1 MRILKSVFLTAGA
14 IAAVLSQSV
23 LAQFP
28 ERAVKMVVPYTP
40 GGPAD
45 LLGRFVGQKLGQGWQ
60 QPVVVENKP
69 GAGLSVGAEFVARS
83 APDGYT
89 MLIGAS
95 SMLVDTGAGGRSPAE
110 NLKDF
115 ASVSL
120 VGSFPLVLV
129 ASNALPMRNVRELIE
144 YAKAHPGELNFGSSG
159 NGSLTHLAGAL
170 FVQMTGAQMVHVPYK
185 GINEALID
193 LSAGRVQLSFAGA
206 PIGLPLVKAGK
217 MRALGVTSAKRT
229 GLASDLPTV
238 AEGGLPGYDVTPW
251 YGVLSPGGTPP
262 AIVTRLHRDI
272 VKVME
277 SAEVR
282 EMWKSWGADATY
294 SKAPEEFSALMRA
307 EATKWDR
314 LVKQGGVKLN

>member
-1 MRILKSVFLTAGA
+1 MCVLRKILLVAGA
-14 IAAVLSQSV
+14 LAAGVSQCA

-45 LLGRFVGQKLGQGWQ
+45 LLGRYVGQKLALDWR

-83 APDGYT
+83 LPDGYT
-89 MLIGAS
+89 VLIGAS
-95 SMLVDTGAGGRSPAE
+95 SMLVDTGSGGRTPAE

-115 ASVSL
+115 APVSL
-120 VGSFPLVLV
+120 VGSLPLVVV
-129 ASNALPMRNVRELIE
+129 ASNALPIRNVRELVE
-144 YAKAHPGELNFGSSG
+144 YAKARPGQLNFGSSG

-170 FVQMTGAQMVHVPYK
+170 LVQLTGAQLVHVPYK

-193 LSAGRVQLSFAGA
+193 VAADRVQLSFPGA
-206 PIGLPLVKAGK
+206 PIALPLVKAGK
-217 MRALGVTSAKRT
+217 MRALGVSSTKRT
-229 GLASDLPTV
+229 SLAPDLPTLV
-238 AEGGLPGYDVTPW
+238 EGGLPGYDVTPW
-251 YGVLSPGGTPP
+251 YGVLAPGSTPS
-262 AIVTRLHRDI
+262 AIVARMHRDI

-282 EMWKSWGADATY
+282 DMWKSWGADATY
-294 SKAPEEFSALMRA
+294 SKTPEEFAALMRA
-307 EATKWDR
+307 DAAKWER

>member
-1 MRILKSVFLTAGA
+1 MRILKIIFLAA
-14 IAAVLSQSV
+14 AALAAVLSQSAF
-23 LAQFP
+23 AQFP

-115 ASVSL
+115 APVSL

-129 ASNALPMRNVRELIE
+129 ASNALPMRNVRDLIE

-170 FVQMTGAQMVHVPYK
+170 FVQLTGAQIVHVPYK

-251 YGVLSPGGTPP
+251 YGVLSPGGTPS
-262 AIVTRLHRDI
+262 AIVIRLHRDI

-294 SKAPEEFSALMRA
+294 SKAPEEFSVLMRA
-307 EATKWDR
+307 EAAKWDR